1 MKIVKYILFIFFLI
15 NTQTSKAECNFKTG
29 EFIDKLNNS
38 NSIKSLRINIPNSRR
53 YTKNQLEILTS
64 ANKNILPML
73 RKKHTAEVFINYKFG
88 SCKYKGKVWQNGDGK
103 DHIKLSGGKV
113 ISSLNVKLTNG
124 NLHNS
129 VKFKL
134 LIPETRNHLNEILG
148 SIILK
153 KHNFIVPETFE
164 IETSINGVS
173 SLMIFQE
180 DSQKEL
186 LERNNRREG
195 PIFEGDESLL
205 WSSNIGEE
213 LLLLDA
219 PNLARLINYKSS
231 LKGENTLNIFLNSYL
246 RLQDYYLSSS
256 YFVNPSPSSNLYK
269 DYIFLMLSMNGE
281 HGLIKTNQKHYF
293 NLLSKNFEPIYY
305 DGDFNL
311 NSDLKH
317 KPKKL
322 ISNFSNKYSYPYL
335 DKLKDESFLNEI
347 ENIFESKVKIYD
359 SRKKKFFRNSI
370 STIKANQKLL
380 QSVIYSNEKFQEDSN
395 INKNFSEYRST
406 FIEKNRFFKPNL
418 FFITSYKINGNE
430 VSFLDHFS
438 KEIKVSLSDF
448 SKIIS
453 RKRYKDK
460 SFILLPT
467 KNSISKKYTLLKTSI
482 PLIGMDIFHHPENI
496 PLIDFK
502 NKIITLNNVLNNY
515 PTLING
521 GYLNNWKVKY
531 LGLDDIE
538 FKRKNEELTAE
549 RVDSY
554 GYTGCL
560 NFLNTKFNMT
570 DIIATN
576 GKCEDSINIINSSG
590 NINNLIIRD
599 AYKDG
604 FDADFSNLKI
614 LNSYVNG
621 AGNDCIDISSGNYEI
636 KNIITSNCSDKSISV
651 GEKSILIID
660 NLYAEKSNIAVAVKD
675 SSKVDLK
682 NAKIFSSKF
691 CLSAY
696 KKKQEFGGA
705 FIKVSKMECKGEIF
719 NDKNSLISL

>member
-1 MKIVKYILFIFFLI
+1 VKIIKYTLFIFFLI

-38 NSIKSLRINIPNSRR
+38 NSIRSLRIDIPNSRR
-53 YTKNQLEILTS
+53 YASNQVKILTS
-64 ANKNILPML
+64 ANQNILPIF
-73 RKKHTAEVFINYKFG
+73 RKKHAAEVFINYKFG

-103 DHIKLSGGKV
+103 DHIKYKGGNI
-113 ISSLNVKLTNG
+113 ISSLNVKLING

-205 WSSNIGEE
+205 WSSNVGEG
-213 LLLLDA
+213 LLFDA

-231 LKGENTLNIFLNSYL
+231 LKGENTFNIYLNSYL
-246 RLQDYYLSSS
+246 RLQDYYLRSS
-256 YFVNPSPSSNLYK
+256 YFVNPSLSSNIYK
-269 DYIFLMLSMNGE
+269 DYLFLMLSMNGQ

-311 NSDLKH
+311 NSDLKL

-322 ISNFSNKYSYPYL
+322 ISKFSNKYSYPYL
-335 DKLKDESFLNEI
+335 NKLKDKSFLNEI

-359 SRKKKFFRNSI
+359 SSKRQFFINSI
-370 STIKANQKLL
+370 SKIKANQKLL
-380 QSVIYSNEKFQEDSN
+380 QSVIYSNKKFQEDLN
-395 INKNFSEYRST
+395 INKNSSESISS
-406 FIEKNRFFKPNL
+406 FIEKNRYFKPNL
-418 FFITSYKINGNE
+418 FFITSYKINGSK
-430 VSFLDHFS
+430 VSFLDHFG
-438 KEIKVSLSDF
+438 KESKVSLIDF
-448 SKIIS
+448 SKILS

-460 SFILLPT
+460 SFILLPI
-467 KNSISKKYTLLKTSI
+467 KNLISKKSTLLKTSV
-482 PLIGMDIFHHPENI
+482 PLIGIDIFHHPENI

-531 LGLDDIE
+531 LGLDDLE
-538 FKRKNEELTAE
+538 SKRENEKLPSE

-560 NFLNTKFNMT
+560 NFLNTEFNMT

-576 GKCEDSINIINSSG
+576 GRCEDSINIINSSG

-604 FDADFSNLKI
+604 LDADFSNLKI
-614 LNSYVNG
+614 LNSYINR

-651 GEKSILIID
+651 GEKSILNID
-660 NLYAEKSNIAVAVKD
+660 NLYSEKSNIAVAVKD
-675 SSKVDLK
+675 SSKVNLK
-682 NAKIFSSKF
+682 KAKIFSSKF
-691 CLSAY
+691 CLSTY

-705 FIKVSKMECKGEIF
+705 FIKVSEIECEGEIF
-719 NDKNSLISL
+719 NDKNSLISF

>member
-1 MKIVKYILFIFFLI
+1 MKILKYILFIFFLI
-15 NTQTSKAECNFKTG
+15 STQTSKAECNFKTG
-29 EFIDKLNNS
+29 KFIDKLNNS
-38 NSIKSLRINIPNSRR
+38 NSIRSLRINIPNSRR
-53 YTKNQLEILTS
+53 YAKNQLKILTS
-64 ANKNILPML
+64 PNHNILPIFK
-73 RKKHTAEVFINYKFG
+73 KKHDAKVFINYKFG
-88 SCKYKGKVWQNGDGK
+88 SCKYNGKVWQNGDGK
-103 DHIKLSGGKV
+103 DHIKYKEGNI
-113 ISSLNVKLTNG
+113 ISSLNVKLNNG

-205 WSSNIGEE
+205 WSSNVGEE
-213 LLLLDA
+213 LLFDA

-231 LKGENTLNIFLNSYL
+231 LKGENTLNIYLKSYL
-246 RLQDYYLSSS
+246 RLQDYYLNSS
-256 YFVNPSPSSNLYK
+256 YFVNPSVSSNLYK
-269 DYIFLMLSMNGE
+269 DYLFLMLSMNGQ
-281 HGLIKTNQKHYF
+281 HGLYKTNQKHYF

-322 ISNFSNKYSYPYL
+322 MSNFSNKYSYPYL
-335 DKLKDESFLNEI
+335 NKLKDESFLNEI

-359 SRKKKFFRNSI
+359 SSKRQFFINSI

-380 QSVIYSNEKFQEDSN
+380 QSVINSNEQFQEDSN
-395 INKNFSEYRST
+395 INKKSSESRST
-406 FIEKNRFFKPNL
+406 FIEKNRYFKPNL
-418 FFITSYKINGNE
+418 FFITSYKING
-430 VSFLDHFS
+430 S
-438 KEIKVSLSDF
+438 KVSLLDNFGKESKVSLTDF
-448 SKIIS
+448 SRILS

-467 KNSISKKYTLLKTSI
+467 KNSISKKSTLLKTSV

-531 LGLDDIE
+531 LGLDDLE
-538 FKRKNEELTAE
+538 SKRKNEELPSE

-560 NFLNTKFNMT
+560 NFLNTEFNMT

-576 GKCEDSINIINSSG
+576 GRCEDSINIINSSG
-590 NINNLIIRD
+590 NINNLTIRD
-599 AYKDG
+599 AYRDG
-604 FDADFSNLKI
+604 LDADFSNLKI

-651 GEKSILIID
+651 GEKSILNID
-660 NLYAEKSNIAVAVKD
+660 NLYSEKSNIAVAVKD
-675 SSKVDLK
+675 SSKVNLK

-691 CLSAY
+691 CLSTY

-705 FIKVSKMECKGEIF
+705 FIKVSKIECEGEIF